1 MLKVTGTATINYEVN
16 IDKEDISELVMSLCD
31 SDCLITQAIEA
42 NLPEKYSVESDIVVK
57 STEKISNEENKL
69 NYNQVLEFMKN
80 FEVDYINRFDEMII
94 DHFTNTYVYIGGCHD
109 IDDIVMRT
117 VYAMARPIGKGLEES
132 HAIRLLNKINNYF
145 KISLTC
151 GDMLTIYEELC
162 YERKLPQFKKF
173 VMNGMPMEEIM
184 LYSKEEEK

>member
-1 MLKVTGTATINYEVN
+1 MLKVKGTVIINYEVS
-16 IDKEDISELVMSLCD
+16 IDKEDISQDSMPLYD
-31 SDCLITQAIEA
+31 SDYLIAQAINS
-42 NLPEKYSVESDIVVK
+42 NLPKGYSVESDITVE
-57 STEKISNEENKL
+57 STEKISNEENRL
-69 NYNQVLEFMKN
+69 NYSQVLEFMKQ
-80 FEVDYINRFDEMII
+80 FEIDYINRFDEMII

-162 YERKLPQFKKF
+162 YERKLPQLKKF